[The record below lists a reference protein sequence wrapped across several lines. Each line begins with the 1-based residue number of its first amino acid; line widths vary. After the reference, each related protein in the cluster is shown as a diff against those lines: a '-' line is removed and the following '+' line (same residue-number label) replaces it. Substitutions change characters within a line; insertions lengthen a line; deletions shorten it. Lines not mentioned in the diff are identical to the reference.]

1 MLTSAKIRQ
10 WASGTFIEKG
20 ETPLFKFRPV
30 SQRIRVLKGT
40 NKMEALR
47 KEIEIKEKKRNR
59 NRKVM
64 LRKGWQQT
72 RWIGNYDFVIS
83 EKSWT
88 EGRPR
93 WRPKRMDKSS
103 KKEIFETR
111 TVDEWSLID
120 VYKKWVAWVWE
131 ISLLGF
137 CTVWNKVVSEK
148 GRQ

>member
-1 MLTSAKIRQ
+1 
-10 WASGTFIEKG
+10 
-20 ETPLFKFRPV
+20 
-30 SQRIRVLKGT
+30 
-40 NKMEALR
+40 MEALR

-59 NRKVM
+59 NRNRKVI

-72 RWIGNYDFVIS
+72 RWVGNYDFVIS
-83 EKSWT
+83 EKNWT

-93 WRPKRMDKSS
+93 WRHKRMDKNS

-111 TVDEWSLID
+111 TVDEWSLIE

-137 CTVWNKVVSEK
+137 CTVWSKAVSEK